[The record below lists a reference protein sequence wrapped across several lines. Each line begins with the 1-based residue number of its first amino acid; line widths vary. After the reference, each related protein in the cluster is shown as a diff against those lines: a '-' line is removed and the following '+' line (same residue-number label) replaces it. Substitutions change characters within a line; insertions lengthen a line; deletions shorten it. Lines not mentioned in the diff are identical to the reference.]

1 MISTKLYNE
10 QSIERFKSMTGQ
22 IQQTQAKIATGKN
35 VMKASDDPVAAAN
48 ISFVKGQKVVLDRY
62 ATNIQRADKRL
73 TLVENML
80 GEAANIITRAYELS
94 IQANNDTYSHSDR
107 KAIAK
112 EIGQL
117 KGALLGIAN
126 ATDEKGDYLFS
137 GYKVGVM
144 PFVKNSEGTVE
155 YKGDRGIHAVQVS
168 ESMKMDTG
176 VDGAGIFLRAKAGGS
191 ATSVFKIFEIIEN
204 NLNQNTIKQPNIALN
219 FEENGVKAEGNE
231 VLRINLTGENFGPD
245 DDLQFDT
252 LPLKA
257 GDGDEAIIA
266 VMEAFEALDDKKGFS
281 AKLENNIVTFV
292 REDGTNFNLT
302 STESGVTGATMLS
315 LQASVDEGVKVDLE
329 SGVATSSS
337 NANAGIARLKG
348 VLEHINVE
356 RTSVGAQMRKGEM
369 QQEIIDR
376 RLLLMTEN
384 ISSIEDADLAALIT
398 ELQSQ
403 IVNRDAAQQ
412 AFVKIG
418 SQTLFDYIR

>member
-1 MISTKLYNE
+1 MISTKLYND
-10 QSIERFKSMTGQ
+10 QSIERFKLLTGQ

-35 VMKASDDPVAAAN
+35 VMKASDDPVTAAN
-48 ISFVKGQKVVLDRY
+48 ISFVKGQKVVLERY

-73 TLVENML
+73 TLVENLL
-80 GEAANIITRAYELS
+80 GEAANLITRAYELS

-117 KGALLGIAN
+117 KEALMGIAN

-144 PFVKNSEGTVE
+144 PFVENSEGFVE
-155 YKGDRGIHAVQVS
+155 YQGDRGIHAVQVS

-176 VDGAGIFLRAKAGGS
+176 VDGAGVFLRAKAGGS
-191 ATSVFKIFEIIEN
+191 ATSVFKIFEVIEN
-204 NLNQNTIKQPNIALN
+204 NLKQNTIKQPNIAVN
-219 FEENGVKAEGNE
+219 FQENGVKAEGNE
-231 VLRINLTGENFGPD
+231 VLRVSLTGENFGSD

-252 LPLKA
+252 LPLNA
-257 GDGDEAIIA
+257 GDGAEAMTA
-266 VMEAFEALDDKKGFS
+266 VMEAFEALEDKKGYS
-281 AKLENNIVTFV
+281 ANLENNTVTF
-292 REDGTNFNLT
+292 RRLDGTNFTFT
-302 STESGVTGATMLS
+302 STETGVKGSTMLS
-315 LQASVDEGVKVDLE
+315 LQASVDEGVKVDLV
-329 SGVATSSS
+329 SGVPTSFS
-337 NANAGIARLKG
+337 NSNAGIANLKS

-369 QQEIIDR
+369 QQEVIDR
-376 RLLLMTEN
+376 RLLLMNEN

>member
-1 MISTKLYNE
+1 MISTKLYND
-10 QSIERFKSMTGQ
+10 QSIERFKLLTGQ

-48 ISFVKGQKVVLDRY
+48 ISFVKGQKVVLERY

-73 TLVENML
+73 TLVENLL
-80 GEAANIITRAYELS
+80 GEAANLITRAYELS

-117 KGALLGIAN
+117 KEALMGIAN

-144 PFVKNSEGTVE
+144 PFVENSEGSVE

-176 VDGAGIFLRAKAGGS
+176 VDGAGVFLRAKAGGS
-191 ATSVFKIFEIIEN
+191 ATSVFKIFEVIEN
-204 NLNQNTIKQPNIALN
+204 NLKQNTIKQPNIAVN
-219 FEENGVKAEGNE
+219 FQENGVKAEGNE
-231 VLRINLTGENFGPD
+231 VLRISLTGENFGSD

-252 LPLKA
+252 LPLNA
-257 GDGDEAIIA
+257 GDGAEAMTA
-266 VMEAFEALDDKKGFS
+266 VMEAFEALEDKKGYS
-281 AKLENNIVTFV
+281 ANLENNTVTF
-292 REDGTNFNLT
+292 RRLDGTNFTFT
-302 STESGVTGATMLS
+302 STETGVKGSTMLS
-315 LQASVDEGVKVDLE
+315 LQASVDEGVKVDLV
-329 SGVATSSS
+329 SGVPTSFS
-337 NANAGIARLKG
+337 NSNAGIANLKS

-369 QQEIIDR
+369 QQEVIDR

>member
-1 MISTKLYNE
+1 MISTKLYND
-10 QSIERFKSMTGQ
+10 QSIERFKLLTGQ

-48 ISFVKGQKVVLDRY
+48 ISFVKGQKVVLERY

-73 TLVENML
+73 TLVENLL
-80 GEAANIITRAYELS
+80 GEAANLITRAYELS

-117 KGALLGIAN
+117 KEALMGIAN

-144 PFVKNSEGTVE
+144 PFVENSEGFVE
-155 YKGDRGIHAVQVS
+155 YQGDRGIHAVQVS

-191 ATSVFKIFEIIEN
+191 ATSVFTIFEVIEN
-204 NLNQNTIKQPNIALN
+204 NLKQNTIKQPNIAVN
-219 FEENGVKAEGNE
+219 FQENGVKAEGNE
-231 VLRINLTGENFGPD
+231 VLRVSLAGENFGSD

-252 LPLKA
+252 LPLNA
-257 GDGDEAIIA
+257 GDGAEAMTA
-266 VMEAFEALDDKKGFS
+266 VMEAFEALEDKKGYS
-281 AKLENNIVTFV
+281 ANLENNTVTF
-292 REDGTNFNLT
+292 RRLDGTNFTFT
-302 STESGVTGATMLS
+302 STETGVKGSTMLS
-315 LQASVDEGVKVDLE
+315 LQASVDEGVKVDLV
-329 SGVATSSS
+329 SGVPTSFS
-337 NANAGIARLKG
+337 NSNAGIANLKS

-369 QQEIIDR
+369 QQEVIDR

>member
-1 MISTKLYNE
+1 MISTKLYND
-10 QSIERFKSMTGQ
+10 QSIERFKLLTGQ

-48 ISFVKGQKVVLDRY
+48 ISFVKGQKVVLERY

-73 TLVENML
+73 TLVENLL
-80 GEAANIITRAYELS
+80 GEAANLITRAYELS

-112 EIGQL
+112 ESGQL
-117 KGALLGIAN
+117 KEALMGIAN

-144 PFVKNSEGTVE
+144 PFVENSEGSIE

-176 VDGAGIFLRAKAGGS
+176 VDGAGVFLRAKAGGS
-191 ATSVFKIFEIIEN
+191 ATSVFKIFEVIEN
-204 NLNQNTIKQPNIALN
+204 NLKQNTIKQPNIAVN
-219 FEENGVKAEGNE
+219 FQENGVKAEGNE
-231 VLRINLTGENFGPD
+231 VLRVSLTGENFGSD

-252 LPLKA
+252 LPLNT
-257 GDGDEAIIA
+257 GDGAEAMTA
-266 VMEAFEALDDKKGFS
+266 VMEAFEALEDKKGYS
-281 AKLENNIVTFV
+281 ANLENNTVTF
-292 REDGTNFNLT
+292 RRLDGTNFTFT
-302 STESGVTGATMLS
+302 STETGVKGSTMLS
-315 LQASVDEGVKVDLE
+315 LQASVDEGVKVDLV
-329 SGVATSSS
+329 SGVPTSFS
-337 NANAGIARLKG
+337 NSNAGIANLKS

-369 QQEIIDR
+369 QQEVIDR